1 MGKMQTLQVRD
12 PHPQEQLTQFPSHP
26 GNEFVTHAAAS
37 ERVEAEIIDKTR
49 RQPGLMAQMA
59 VGSAVGHILHH
70 VITGYFS
77 GGSSTEPSSPDI
89 TYQEP
94 QGTQL
99 PQLQQ
104 NGPCFYEVK
113 QFSECAQSQGDLQF
127 CDGFSEVLK

>member
-1 MGKMQTLQVRD
+1 MAGSASCV
-12 PHPQEQLTQFPSHP
+12 PQMRAALRSVPIAQPP
-26 GNEFVTHAAAS
+26 AAAPPAAAGS
-37 ERVEAEIIDKTR
+37 PAAVPQ
-49 RQPGLMAQMA
+49 QPGLMAQMA